1 MPAKATSRRLS
12 RLEAARRGR
21 LLVCSCAT
29 HNGRVN
35 LPPGEHFP
43 DCPALA
49 AGRRD
54 VVLRV
59 KYSEPSPTTR
69 AILPP

>member
-12 RLEAARRGR
+12 RLEAVKRRGR

-54 VVLRV
+54 VVLTVRYAV
-59 KYSEPSPTTR
+59 AVGAT
-69 AILPP
+69 

>member
-12 RLEAARRGR
+12 RLEAKTARGK
-21 LLVCSCAT
+21 LLVCSCAR

-54 VVLRV
+54 VVLKVRYAV
-59 KYSEPSPTTR
+59 AVGET
-69 AILPP
+69 